1 MSEGSLGQMS
11 EIFPPPLIVNYVTY
25 FRFPVQKSRGGKK
38 TVQTCSSDVE
48 DGKVGLGS
56 DFLGVVVVV
65 VVGEEWA

>member
-25 FRFPVQKSRGGKK
+25 FRFPVQKSRGGEK

-56 DFLGVVVVV
+56 EFLVVGVGVVV
-65 VVGEEWA
+65 GGGWE